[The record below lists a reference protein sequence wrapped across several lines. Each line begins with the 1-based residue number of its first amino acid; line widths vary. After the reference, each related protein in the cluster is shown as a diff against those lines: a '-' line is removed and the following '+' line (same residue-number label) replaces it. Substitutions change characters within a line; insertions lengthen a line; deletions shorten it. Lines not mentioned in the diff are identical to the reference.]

1 MSESDRD
8 ALSRDVLFD
17 MLSSPRRRY
26 VLHYLHRSSGR
37 AELGELADHVA
48 AWENETTIEGLGS
61 QERKRV
67 YISLY
72 QTHVPKLDEVG
83 IVDYDQSS
91 GVVQLT
97 DRADDLAPYLSE
109 DSGTGFP
116 WGTYYLVLA
125 AASTALFVGVA
136 LNAPLLGAL
145 SELVAAL
152 IVTVAFA
159 LSAIAHYVL
168 EERGRGPSGNLPEVE
183 DSRGGERS

>member
-26 VLHYLHRSSGR
+26 VLHYLHRAGGR

-48 AWENETTIEGLGS
+48 AWENDTTIEGLGS

-83 IVDYDQSS
+83 IVEYDQSS
-91 GVVQLT
+91 GVVELT
-97 DRADDLAPYLSE
+97 DRANDLAPYLSAE
-109 DSGTGFP
+109 TDTGFP

-125 AASTALFVGVA
+125 AASAALFVGVA
-136 LNAPLLGAL
+136 LGAPLLGAL
-145 SELVAAL
+145 SELIVAL
-152 IVTVAFA
+152 IVTAVFA

-168 EERGRGPSGNLPEVE
+168 EERRRGPASDLPEVE
-183 DSRGGERS
+183 GDSGG

>member
-26 VLHYLHRSSGR
+26 VLHYLHQAGGR

-48 AWENETTIEGLGS
+48 AWENDTTIEQLGS

-83 IVDYDQSS
+83 VVEYDQSS
-91 GVVQLT
+91 GVVDLA
-97 DRADDLAPYLSE
+97 DRADELAPYLSE
-109 DSGTGFP
+109 ESGNGFP

-125 AASTALFVGVA
+125 AASAALFVGVA
-136 LNAPLLGAL
+136 LNAPVLGGIP
-145 SELVAAL
+145 ELVAAL
-152 IVTVAFA
+152 VVTAAFA
-159 LSAIAHYVL
+159 VSAIAHYVL
-168 EERGRGPSGNLPEVE
+168 EERSRGPTGDLPDVE
-183 DSRGGERS
+183 EDTRN